1 MTSGTRV
8 RSSREEEA
16 LARHVQTVT
25 EKEATSV
32 FTQMSGLIFLLGQ
45 KRDCRI
51 FPLLVFSRP
60 NLFIGI

>member
-8 RSSREEEA
+8 LSSREVEA
-16 LARHVQTVT
+16 LAGSIQTAT

-45 KRDCRI
+45 KRDYRI
-51 FPLLVFSRP
+51 FPLLAFSRP